1 MAVPR
6 IASWYAD
13 WCEPIVCALYQRD
26 PEEIRTKLAEAR
38 QAVESGE
45 MSLEDAACLK
55 YQLHYLELQCQ
66 IVTKSKGWVEHR
78 LPEILDDLGAPCE
91 HQKAEWLRSRLYLQ
105 FRITLDRLNV
115 THLRPTE
122 FETIFKTIPEWEYT
136 TELWLYI
143 SGWGFR
149 HEQISYVEQ
158 AYEYAV
164 LQANGFHVEW
174 VWQRVH
180 LMVKLMRGT
189 AIRQDLLWLIDKIEL
204 PEQLR
209 SIEVDIWPKA
219 KSLGIV
225 DTALELRIE
234 ERRLELTSERA
245 MKVAN
250 LLKPH
255 MKNATQLHHS

>member
-6 IASWYAD
+6 IANWYAD

-26 PEEIRTKLAEAR
+26 VGEITARLGEATTALA
-38 QAVESGE
+38 SGE
-45 MSLEDAACLK
+45 LPPHDAECFK
-55 YQLHYLELQCQ
+55 YQLYYLELQCQ
-66 IVTKSKGWVEHR
+66 MVVHQQGWVKNR
-78 LPEILDDLGAPCE
+78 LPAILAELARPS
-91 HQKAEWLRSRLYLQ
+91 QFQRAEWLRARLYLQ

-115 THLRPTE
+115 GPLLPEE
-122 FETIFKTIPEWEYT
+122 FEEIFAAIPEWEYT

-149 HEQISYVEQ
+149 HDQLPYVEQ

-180 LMVKLMRGT
+180 LIVKLMRGT
-189 AIRQDLLWLIDKIEL
+189 ATRQDLLWLIDKIEL

-209 SIEVDIWPKA
+209 AIEFDVWPKA
-219 KSLGIV
+219 KALGLV
-225 DTALELRIE
+225 DTGLELRME

-245 MKVAN
+245 AKVAS
-250 LLKPH
+250 LLRPH
-255 MKNATQLHHS
+255 MKSAARLH

>member
-6 IASWYAD
+6 IANWYAD

-26 PEEIRTKLAEAR
+26 VDDIKARLSEAR
-38 QAVESGE
+38 NAVVSGE
-45 MSLEDAACLK
+45 LSPDDSACLK
-55 YQLHYLELQCQ
+55 YQLNYLELQCQ
-66 IVTKSKGWVEHR
+66 MIVREKGWVKHR
-78 LPEILDDLGAPCE
+78 LPEILEDLGTPCE
-91 HQKAEWLRSRLYLQ
+91 HQRAEWLRARLYLQ
-105 FRITLDRLNV
+105 FRITLDRQNV
-115 THLRPTE
+115 VHLRPIE
-122 FETIFKTIPEWEYT
+122 FEGIFSDIPEWEYT

-149 HEQISYVEQ
+149 HEQIDYVEQ

-174 VWQRVH
+174 TWQRVH

-189 AIRQDLLWLIDKIEL
+189 ASRQDLLWLIDKIEL

-209 SIEVDIWPKA
+209 SIERDIWPKA
-219 KSLGIV
+219 KSLGLI

-245 MKVAN
+245 SKVAT
-250 LLKPH
+250 LLRPH
-255 MKNATQLHHS
+255 MKNAAQAR